1 MDAAAGGC
9 RPSPHAHHKRTAG
22 PRDARGGV
30 AVVIGVGF
38 AAFGVNF
45 VDDARKGLHLVAL
58 GGRDARARGHISRL
72 AFACD
77 ACGILVRVAFAG
89 RLAARGGVD
98 EAVQIGAEPPSSF
111 SLRSASSTGLRSWQ
125 KSHSARSRGVV
136 EGQGLVEGSGLVARG
151 GERGL

>member
-38 AAFGVNF
+38 AEFGVNF
-45 VDDARKGLHLVAL
+45 VDDVRKGLHLVAL
-58 GGRDARARGHISRL
+58 GGRDARAREHLQTAS
-72 AFACD
+72 ACD

-89 RLAARGGVD
+89 RLAARVDVD

-111 SLRSASSTGLRSWQ
+111 SLTSASSTGLRSWQ
-125 KSHSARSRGVV
+125 KSHSARSRSVV

>member
-30 AVVIGVGF
+30 AVVISVGF
-38 AAFGVNF
+38 AEFGVNF
-45 VDDARKGLHLVAL
+45 VDDARKELHLVAL
-58 GGRDARARGHISRL
+58 GGRDARARGHLQTAS
-72 AFACD
+72 ACD
-77 ACGILVRVAFAG
+77 VRGILVHVAFAG
-89 RLAARGGVD
+89 RLAARVDVD
-98 EAVQIGAEPPSSF
+98 EAVQIGADPPSSF
-111 SLRSASSTGLRSWQ
+111 SLTSASSTGLRSWQ
-125 KSHSARSRGVV
+125 KSHSARSCGVV